1 MKKKGLLIICIVIL
15 ILLILIGIVIKISN
29 EEIKLDEEQPEQIS
43 EEEHEFLSCLESE
56 LGGYLASEVNTLT
69 EIPLNDITDKEDKI
83 DYYKGFAANGYKFII
98 MKSKESEVSREA
110 NLYFNQS
117 YPLYQS
123 FTFNDINVLISSEDN
138 NIKESDIKNA
148 CITRTDNGLALP
160 DETINKLNET
170 SKIIITRGEDNLGT
184 ISDEAKI
191 EEIINA
197 LKATKRYGETFNC
210 DGHAFEFQLYN
221 NDELMDTIYIW
232 RDGKRMMP
240 SSLSGGCAY
249 YTVNS
254 NEIDFR
260 EFIEEETDYIFYAI
274 YDYSEKCTEDLRLIY
289 EDEEY
294 RYYLKCMKS
303 DEAFIHFNVSN
314 LRMTLKY
321 ALENNY
327 IKPEQLKEYDNVLIK
342 EEK

>member
-1 MKKKGLLIICIVIL
+1 MKKKGLLGIFIVIL
-15 ILLILIGIVIKISN
+15 IILVLIGIIIKISD
-29 EEIKLDEEQPEQIS
+29 EEVKLDDKQPEQIS

-56 LGGYLASEVNTLT
+56 LGGYIASEVNTLT
-69 EIPLNDITDKEDKI
+69 EIPLRDITDKEDKI

-98 MKSKESEVSREA
+98 VKSEESEVARDV

-117 YPLYQS
+117 YPIYQS
-123 FTFNDINVLISSEDN
+123 FTFNEINVLISSEN
-138 NIKESDIKNA
+138 NDIKESNIKNA
-148 CITRTDNGLALP
+148 CIARTGDGSSLP

-170 SKIIITRGEDNLGT
+170 NEIIITRGEDNLGT
-184 ISDEAKI
+184 ITDEAKI

-221 NDELMDTIYIW
+221 NEELIDTIYIW
-232 RDGKRMMP
+232 QDGKRIMP
-240 SSLSGGCAY
+240 SSLSGGCVY
-249 YTVNS
+249 YTVSS

-260 EFIEEETDYIFYAI
+260 EFIEEETDYIFYSI
-274 YDYSEKCTEDLRLIY
+274 YDYSEECTEDRELIY

-294 RYYLKCMKS
+294 RYYLNCMKS
-303 DEAFIHFNVSN
+303 NEAFIHFDVSN
-314 LRMTLKY
+314 LKMTLKY
-321 ALENNY
+321 ALDNNY
-327 IKPEQLKEYDNVLIK
+327 ITIEQLEEYDNVLIK

>member
-1 MKKKGLLIICIVIL
+1 MKKKGLLGIFIVIL
-15 ILLILIGIVIKISN
+15 ILLILIGIIIKIS
-29 EEIKLDEEQPEQIS
+29 DEEVKLEEGQKEQIS
-43 EEEHEFLSCLESE
+43 KEEHEFLTCLESE

-69 EIPLNDITDKEDKI
+69 EISLRDITDKEDKI
-83 DYYKGFAANGYKFII
+83 DYYKGFAANEYKFII
-98 MKSKESEVSREA
+98 VKSEESEVARDV

-117 YPLYQS
+117 YPMYQS

-138 NIKESDIKNA
+138 NIKESNIKNA
-148 CITRTDNGLALP
+148 CITKADDGLSLP
-160 DETINKLNET
+160 DETINQLNET
-170 SKIIITRGEDNLGT
+170 NKIIITRGEDNLGT

-221 NDELMDTIYIW
+221 NEELIDTIYIW
-232 RDGKRMMP
+232 QDGKRMIP

-249 YTVNS
+249 YTVSS

-274 YDYSEKCTEDLRLIY
+274 YDYSKECTENRELIF

-294 RYYLKCMKS
+294 RYYLNCMKS
-303 DEAFIHFNVSN
+303 DEVFIHFDVSN
-314 LRMTLKY
+314 LKMTLKY

-327 IKPEQLKEYDNVLIK
+327 INIEQLKEYDNVLIK